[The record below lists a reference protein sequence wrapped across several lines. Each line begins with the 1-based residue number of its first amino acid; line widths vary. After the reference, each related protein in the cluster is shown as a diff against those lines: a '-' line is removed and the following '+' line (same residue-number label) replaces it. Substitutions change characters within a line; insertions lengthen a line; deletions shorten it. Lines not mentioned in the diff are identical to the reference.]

1 MDTNL
6 STANA
11 SFRGEAIWNAA
22 GNALAGLGDVNG
34 DGFDDVMIGSA
45 ANAYNGN
52 YAGQA
57 YLIFGKAS
65 GWAKN
70 VSLSQCDASFVG
82 PTAWSTVGGSI
93 GDAGD
98 VNGDGFDDM
107 QIGAAGPSGAGEVY
121 LVLGK
126 ATGWAK
132 HVAIANADTS
142 FVGEHNSDSLGN
154 PSGAGDANMD
164 GYDDLIMGASNNGE
178 SGSAGGEAYLVFP
191 DKNSKPTSIDAVKA
205 FEQTYTTEISYALVN
220 DTIYVQ
226 LEGVDG
232 NASRQDLALVKV
244 SGSESDK
251 TGFQMR
257 LVETGVNTGKY
268 RGDFTIKDKTREKFK
283 WLNASIGETVTISAM
298 WDPTKTITIVGDLE
312 ILPRELPIFELEDVP
327 LGLHFWALDETGA
340 SWAFSSNASW
350 LSWDGLKHNING
362 TPDNTDVGDYYV
374 HLNLSTAFYYSDT
387 NFSFWVQNVPPK
399 ILTTDVLGA
408 TEDTLYK
415 VHYSSDDDGQG
426 TITWQLST
434 NASWLKFNSTTNNLT
449 GTPANNDTGS
459 YWANVSVND
468 GNGGQDSTN
477 FTITVTDQ
485 NDDPLITTASMK
497 VAFEDVQYSQTYT
510 ATDADHVAQTFKWS
524 LASNATWLS
533 MNSTS
538 GLLSGSPTNDDV
550 GTYWVNVTVSD
561 GRGGKANDYFLLTV
575 MDVNDPPVITTVDIV
590 TTLEDTL
597 YQVTYNATDI
607 DHVPQV
613 LTWSMITNAS
623 WLRFNATSKVLSG
636 TPTNAEVGHYWVN
649 LTVSDSRGGNATHL
663 FNLTVL
669 NVNDKPIFTS
679 TPNMT
684 AVVGKAYYYKATAED
699 IDIADVLLFSLKTGP
714 EGMVIDKATGSLTW
728 TPLGT
733 QHAIQKVILEVSDKT
748 DSVQQEFY
756 ITVFIKPDITST
768 PTETTVKAGSK
779 FQYQMVALDLDNG
792 DVLTYSMSGAPTGMT
807 IDPTSGLIS
816 WKTSNKDI
824 GTHTVVF
831 KVTDK
836 QGLTDEQSVTIV
848 VKKKANNGTSSLLL
862 PLLII
867 IIILLVIV
875 AVLAMMFRRK
885 KANPDEAK
893 EEPAQDEDQDTEA
906 QTDTEEPEP
915 SDSDIETTQEEED
928 IEEF

>member
-1 MDTNL
+1 
-6 STANA
+6 
-11 SFRGEAIWNAA
+11 
-22 GNALAGLGDVNG
+22 
-34 DGFDDVMIGSA
+34 
-45 ANAYNGN
+45 
-52 YAGQA
+52 
-57 YLIFGKAS
+57 
-65 GWAKN
+65 
-70 VSLSQCDASFVG
+70 
-82 PTAWSTVGGSI
+82 
-93 GDAGD
+93 
-98 VNGDGFDDM
+98 
-107 QIGAAGPSGAGEVY
+107 
-121 LVLGK
+121 
-126 ATGWAK
+126 
-132 HVAIANADTS
+132 
-142 FVGEHNSDSLGN
+142 
-154 PSGAGDANMD
+154 
-164 GYDDLIMGASNNGE
+164 
-178 SGSAGGEAYLVFP
+178 
-191 DKNSKPTSIDAVKA
+191 
-205 FEQTYTTEISYALVN
+205 
-220 DTIYVQ
+220 
-226 LEGVDG
+226 
-232 NASRQDLALVKV
+232 LVKV
-244 SGSESDK
+244 SGSKSDK
-251 TGFQMR
+251 AGFQMR

-268 RGDFTIKDKTREKFK
+268 HGDFTIKDKTREKFK
-283 WLNASIGETVTISAM
+283 WLNASVGETVTISAM
-298 WDPTKTITIVGDLE
+298 WDPTKTKTITIVGDVT
-312 ILPRELPIFELEDVP
+312 ILPKVVTAVAVEDVAYKE
-327 LGLHFWALDETGA
+327 HFWAPDETGA
-340 SWAFSSNASW
+340 TWTFSSNAGW
-350 LSWDGLKHNING
+350 LSWDSTKHNISG
-362 TPDNTDVGDYYV
+362 TPDNADVGSYYV
-374 HLNLSTAFYYSDT
+374 DLNLSTALTSDEM
-387 NFSFWVQNVPPK
+387 NFTLVVQNAPPM

-468 GNGGQDSTN
+468 GNGGHDSTN

-485 NDDPLITTASMK
+485 NDDPVITTASIK
-497 VAFEDVQYSQTYT
+497 VAIEDVLYSQTYT
-510 ATDADHVAQTFKWS
+510 ATDADHIAQTLKWS
-524 LASNATWLS
+524 MASNATWLS

-575 MDVNDPPVITTVDIV
+575 MDVNDPPVMTTVDVV
-590 TTLEDTL
+590 TTLEDAL

-613 LTWSMITNAS
+613 LTWSMSSNAS
-623 WLRFNATSKVLSG
+623 WLKFNGTTKVLSG
-636 TPTNAEVGHYWVN
+636 TPTNAEVGKSWVN
-649 LTVSDSRGGNATHL
+649 ITVSDGRGGNATHL

-669 NVNDKPIFTS
+669 NVNDKPVFTS

-779 FQYQMVALDLDNG
+779 FQYQMVALDLDIG

-807 IDPTSGLIS
+807 IDPASGLIS

-836 QGLTDEQSVTIV
+836 QGLTDEQSVAIA
-848 VKKKANNGTSSLLL
+848 VKKKASNGASSLLL
-862 PLLII
+862 PILII
-867 IIILLVIV
+867 IIILVIIV

-893 EEPAQDEDQDTEA
+893 EEPAQDEDQGTEA
-906 QTDTEEPEP
+906 QTDKEEPEP
-915 SDSDIETTQEEED
+915 SDPDVETTQEEED